1 MPFINLTDLAPK
13 ELAPGYTARLV
24 HSDHLTISHVSIDAG
39 APLPQHA
46 HPHEQIA
53 NLIEGE
59 FEMTIAGEARV
70 LKAGM
75 VAVIPPNVPH
85 SGKAITKCCIVDV
98 FCPVREDLRK

>member
-1 MPFINLTDLAPK
+1 MPFSNLTDLTPK

-24 HSDHLTISHVSIDAG
+24 HTGNLTISHVSVVAG
-39 APLPQHA
+39 SPLPQHA
-46 HPHEQIA
+46 HPHEQVA

-59 FEMTIAGEARV
+59 FEMTVGGETRV

-85 SGKAITKCCIVDV
+85 SGKALTKCYILDV
-98 FCPVREDLRK
+98 FYPVREDLRK

>member
-1 MPFINLTDLAPK
+1 MPFINLPDLAPK

-24 HSDHLTISHVSIDAG
+24 HSDHLTISHVSIAAG

-46 HPHEQIA
+46 HPHEQVA

-59 FEMTIAGEARV
+59 FETTIAGETRV
-70 LKAGM
+70 LTAGM

-85 SGKAITKCCIVDV
+85 SGKALTKCYILDV
-98 FCPVREDLRK
+98 FYPVREDLRK